1 VKKVKTMD
9 YGTKSVIL
17 IRIEKYFIDAELCT
31 LNLEE
36 CIKELH
42 PSLVSLTN
50 TTSIINQP
58 KSVESVVIKKESEDE
73 NEQAVSK

>member
-1 VKKVKTMD
+1 MD
-9 YGTKSVIL
+9 YGTKL
-17 IRIEKYFIDAELCT
+17 IRIEKHYIDAELGT

-42 PSLVSLTN
+42 PSLVSQTH